1 MNNIMN
7 DKNRRAVIGLCLMFG
22 AVVLATVA
30 SSPAQSEKVHRVVF
44 ELTSDSPE
52 QWTAML
58 NNVENLQKAFG
69 REHTELEVVAHGKGL
84 EALRKS
90 NTSSGERIAAIA
102 KTGVRFA
109 ACENTMKRMQLAKED
124 LLPAARTV
132 DSGVAEV
139 VRKQE
144 AGWAYLK
151 SSL

>member
-1 MNNIMN
+1 MNG
-7 DKNRRAVIGLCLMFG
+7 KNLRAVIGFWLMFG
-22 AVVLATVA
+22 AVVLVTVA
-30 SSPAQSEKVHRVVF
+30 SSSAQSEKMHRVVF

-69 REHTELEVVAHGKGL
+69 REHTDLEVVAHGKGL
-84 EALRKS
+84 EALKKS
-90 NTSSGERIAAIA
+90 NTSSGERFTTIA

-109 ACENTMKRMQLAKED
+109 ACENTMKRMQVTKED

-132 DSGVAEV
+132 DSGVTEV